1 MSKTTTEDRIVQDN
15 VNRIQKIRDKLR
27 KKRANPQT
35 TKENNLKQINEVL
48 LIRLKK
54 KWIVRKSCIS

>member
-1 MSKTTTEDRIVQDN
+1 MSKTTAEDRIVQDN

-35 TKENNLKQINEVL
+35 TKENNLKSQNEEL
-48 LIRLKK
+48 N
-54 KWIVRKSCIS
+54 